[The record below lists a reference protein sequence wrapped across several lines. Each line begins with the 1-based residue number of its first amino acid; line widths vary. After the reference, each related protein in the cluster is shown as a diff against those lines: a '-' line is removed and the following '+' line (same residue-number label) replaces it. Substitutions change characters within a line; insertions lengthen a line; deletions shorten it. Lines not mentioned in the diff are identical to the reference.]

1 MVLTHSA
8 TVGHTTAPRTFRCMC
23 FMQNAGAVSTASIDT
38 GRWHRDCRTRH
49 GATGSKETRSYE
61 PQVNVDRSFRVSKKS
76 CVRCR
81 HMYTYEHACN
91 CEQHGRCFLDTHA
104 GSGTSCDYTIK
115 IKMFRAYKRPSTVQR
130 MHTTALT
137 TSCPSW
143 GASYDSVVFLSR
155 TLTERHS
162 RNPSPRWP
170 FGMIA

>member
-1 MVLTHSA
+1 MQTQFPQRRSTRGGGRGIAARDMALQEARKRDPMSPKSTWI
-8 TVGHTTAPRTFRCMC
+8 GHFEYLRSR
-23 FMQNAGAVSTASIDT
+23 VSDADT
-38 GRWHRDCRTRH
+38 CTRH
-49 GATGSKETRSYE
+49 
-61 PQVNVDRSFRVSKKS
+61 
-76 CVRCR
+76 
-81 HMYTYEHACN
+81 EHACN

-115 IKMFRAYKRPSTVQR
+115 IKMLRAYNRPSTVQR

-170 FGMIA
+170 FCMIA

>member
-8 TVGHTTAPRTFRCMC
+8 TVSHTSTPRTLRCMC
-23 FMQNAGAVSTASIDT
+23 FMQNADAVSTASIDT
-38 GRWHRDCRTRH
+38 GRWQRDCRTRH

-91 CEQHGRCFLDTHA
+91 YEQYGRYFLDTHA
-104 GSGTSCDYTIK
+104 GSGTSCDYTIT
-115 IKMFRAYKRPSTVQR
+115 IKMLRAYNRPSTVQR

-137 TSCPSW
+137 TFCPSW
-143 GASYDSVVFLSR
+143 GASYHSVVFL
-155 TLTERHS
+155 TERHL
-162 RNPSPRWP
+162 RTPSPILP
-170 FGMIA
+170 SGMIA